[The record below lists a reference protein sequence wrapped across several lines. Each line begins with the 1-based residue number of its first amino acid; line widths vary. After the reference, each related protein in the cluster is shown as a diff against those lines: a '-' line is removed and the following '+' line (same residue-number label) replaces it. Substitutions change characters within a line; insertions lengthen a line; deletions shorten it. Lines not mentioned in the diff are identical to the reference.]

1 MTYKIFVYTNDPI
14 KVIKSPELIKKIY
27 VNSLY
32 LPGVKGDKGETG
44 DTGSSI
50 IEAEFSG
57 NDIIFTKTD
66 DTEVILYNAKTELK
80 GDKGD
85 KGDTGEKGEQG
96 ETGEKGATGEPGIGI
111 AIGGN
116 TGQILT
122 KNSNDDYDTTWSDP
136 ASPVAGNNGEVQFN
150 NNGVLGADSNLFW
163 DNINKNLGIKV
174 SNPLYSLCVNGTGYF
189 NSILTEITQGGFIEI
204 GGNRFAGAVSIPVAS
219 TTTIGGLES
228 AWLQTGAYQ
237 NYLRYTEQFE
247 VQTAGNWIRTN
258 ITNVVANSYPAPIE
272 TAVTADTII
281 GNSSDSA
288 ITQTMAT
295 GVVGGNATGDWVFSI
310 YLRTE
315 TGTATVGLQVSSN
328 SEIGTVKNVTI
339 NDNWQ
344 RYSVVQNFSQANT
357 HKIVSLIVGNNTV
370 VAWGSQLE
378 PSSYA
383 RRYSGART
391 TSLLTTLTTSARI
404 PTSLVLAGTLT
415 GVTSIT
421 SSSTITLSR
430 SSIADN
436 RTDGFMAVS
445 STAATSSI
453 PVRNSP
459 SVTLVSRAWDT
470 SGSGSSKATYWNIDN
485 IPVSGTPL
493 INILRFGTMIEG
505 GNYTYPILFN
515 SNGNITTIGSVGIGT
530 VAPDYS
536 LDIYS
541 GGLRVGDVSGGN
553 YATVESDG
561 INLYGK
567 CRAKKSIFYPAR
579 VGIDLEYPLRSIV
592 TDAGINILQLRPDVN
607 EFLHFDIE
615 VPKDIQYS
623 GTGVPRI
630 DIDVFWVN
638 IDTRDDSDWLL
649 FIEYWSSSLSK
660 SFGNEQHN
668 GNVFRIS
675 NFPPDPEQCI
685 RKFSWEDVISV
696 NKDGVIS
703 LKIGRLGAD
712 EGDRLNAPIGIVG
725 VAISYVS
732 DKLGEVL

>member
-85 KGDTGEKGEQG
+85 KGDTGEKGEPG

-150 NNGVLGADSNLFW
+150 NNGVLGADSNFVW

-189 NSILTEITQGGFIEI
+189 NSVLTELTQGGFIEI

-295 GVVGGNATGDWVFSI
+295 GVVGGDATGDWVFSI

-328 SEIGTVKNVTI
+328 SETGTVKNVTI

-391 TSLLTTLTTSARI
+391 TTLLTTLTTSARI

-421 SSSTITLSR
+421 TTSTVSVNR
-430 SSIADN
+430 SSQ
-436 RTDGFMAVS
+436 TDVRNDGVNIVS
-445 STAATSSI
+445 STAANSSVPVRVSPSLALISKVWDTTSS
-453 PVRNSP
+453 
-459 SVTLVSRAWDT
+459 
-470 SGSGSSKATYWNIDN
+470 SSKSTYWNLDN
-485 IPVSGTPL
+485 MPVSSNTPSSY
-493 INILRFGTMIEG
+493 LRLGYLLEG
-505 GNYTYPILFN
+505 GSYIYPYTFN
-515 SNGNITTIGSVGIGT
+515 SDGILSVGNRIGIGT

-536 LDIYS
+536 LDIYN
-541 GGLRVGDVSGGN
+541 GGLRVGEVSSGN
-553 YATVESDG
+553 YATVSADG

-592 TDAGINILQLRPDVN
+592 TDSGIKILQLNPDVD
-607 EFLHFDIE
+607 EFLYFDIE

-623 GTGVPRI
+623 GKDVHRI

-649 FIEYWSSSLSK
+649 SIEYWSSELSK

-668 GNVFRIS
+668 GNVFKIS
-675 NFPPDPEQCI
+675 NFPPDNRQCI

-696 NKDGVIS
+696 NKDGVIN

-712 EGDRLNAPIGIVG
+712 GKDRLNAPIGIVG
-725 VAISYVS
+725 VAIRYVS
-732 DKLGEVL
+732 DKLGEVV